1 MSPRTR
7 CTPSPRGSG
16 EREQTEF
23 AARADSISHERG
35 LVGRQ
40 RTQAIER
47 TLELHLLSSIVRPL
61 SSGSAFTWR
70 LAVFYA
76 ALFVALGVQLPFLP
90 LWLAAKGL
98 DAGAI
103 GVALALP
110 MVVRVFAIPLAT
122 RGADRH
128 DALRTAILIAAG
140 MAVLGYGVVGLAQGA
155 AAITMALALASA
167 FYTPIMPLAD
177 AYALRGLGGLGRAY
191 GPVRLWGSAAFIVGS
206 FGAGLLLE
214 RIGASDLIWL
224 VVAALTITAAA
235 AYALSP
241 LAAREKGLSATR
253 VSSAQDLLRDPAFLT
268 AAAAASLIQASH
280 AIYYGFS
287 ALDWQAAGLDG
298 GAIGALWALAVVAE
312 IALFAI
318 SGRLPLAPTTLLMLG
333 AAGAVVRWSAMAFD
347 PPTALLPPLQC
358 LHALSFGATHL
369 GAIGFVARAA
379 PAELG
384 ATAQGYLAVALGL
397 VMAAAMGLSGVL
409 YARFGG
415 LAYGAMALAAA
426 AGGIFALA
434 AQIGRAHV

>member
-1 MSPRTR
+1 MIPR
-7 CTPSPRGSG
+7 
-16 EREQTEF
+16 
-23 AARADSISHERG
+23 A
-35 LVGRQ
+35 
-40 RTQAIER
+40 
-47 TLELHLLSSIVRPL
+47 RPL
-61 SSGSAFTWR
+61 PLHPSFAWR

-103 GVALALP
+103 GIALAVP
-110 MVVRVFAIPLAT
+110 MIVRVFAIPLAT

-128 DALRTAILIAAG
+128 DALRMAIVIAAA
-140 MAVLGYGVVGLAQGA
+140 MAVLGYGLVGMAQGA
-155 AAITMALALASA
+155 AVITLALALASV

-177 AYALRGLGGLGRAY
+177 AYALRGLGRLGRAY

-206 FGAGLLLE
+206 LGAGLLLDLIAARE
-214 RIGASDLIWL
+214 LIWL
-224 VVAALTITAAA
+224 IVAALTITAAA

-241 LAAREKGLSATR
+241 LPPREASPSATH
-253 VSSAQDLLRDPAFLT
+253 VSSARDLLRDPAFLA

-280 AIYYGFS
+280 AVYYGFS
-287 ALDWQAAGLDG
+287 ALNWRAAGLDG

-318 SGRLPLAPTTLLMLG
+318 SPRLPLAPTTLLMLG

-369 GAIGFVARAA
+369 GALGFMARAA

-397 VMAAAMGLSGVL
+397 VMAAAMGISGLL
-409 YARFGG
+409 YARWGG

-426 AGGIFALA
+426 AGGVFALA
-434 AQIGRAHV
+434 AHRLTDGTQRQSPKAGEGISRRCDTSR

>member
-1 MSPRTR
+1 M
-7 CTPSPRGSG
+7 G
-16 EREQTEF
+16 
-23 AARADSISHERG
+23 
-35 LVGRQ
+35 
-40 RTQAIER
+40 
-47 TLELHLLSSIVRPL
+47 LHLLSSIVRPL
-61 SSGSAFTWR
+61 SSGSAFAWR
-70 LAVFYA
+70 LAIFYA

-103 GVALALP
+103 GIALALP
-110 MVVRVFAIPLAT
+110 MIVRVFAIPLAT

-128 DALRTAILIAAG
+128 DALRMAIVIAAG
-140 MAVLGYGVVGLAQGA
+140 MAVLGYGAVGVAQGA
-155 AAITMALALASA
+155 AVITMALALASV

-177 AYALRGLGGLGRAY
+177 AYALRGLGCLRRAY
-191 GPVRLWGSAAFIVGS
+191 GPVRLWGSADFIVGS
-206 FGAGLLLE
+206 FGAGLLLDLIAARE
-214 RIGASDLIWL
+214 LIWL
-224 VVAALTITAAA
+224 MVAALTITAAA
-235 AYALSP
+235 AYALAP
-241 LAAREKGLSATR
+241 LPPHQGNPSATQL
-253 VSSAQDLLRDPAFLT
+253 SSARDLLRDGAFLA

-280 AIYYGFS
+280 AVYYGFS
-287 ALDWQAAGLDG
+287 ALDWRAAGLDG

-318 SGRLPLAPTTLLMLG
+318 SGRLPLAPTTLLMFG

-369 GAIGFVARAA
+369 GALGFMARAA

-397 VMAAAMGLSGVL
+397 VMAAAMGISGVL
-409 YARFGG
+409 FARWGG

-434 AQIGRAHV
+434 AHRLTDGR

>member
-1 MSPRTR
+1 VIPRTR
-7 CTPSPRGSG
+7 PLPLHPS
-16 EREQTEF
+16 F
-23 AARADSISHERG
+23 A
-35 LVGRQ
+35 
-40 RTQAIER
+40 
-47 TLELHLLSSIVRPL
+47 
-61 SSGSAFTWR
+61 WR

-103 GVALALP
+103 GVALAVP
-110 MVVRVFAIPLAT
+110 MIVRVFAIPLAA

-128 DALRTAILIAAG
+128 DALRMAIVIAAA
-140 MAVLGYGVVGLAQGA
+140 MAVLGYGVVGMAQGA
-155 AAITMALALASA
+155 VAITIALALASV

-206 FGAGLLLE
+206 FGAGLLLDLIAARE
-214 RIGASDLIWL
+214 LIWL
-224 VVAALTITAAA
+224 MVAALAITAAA
-235 AYALSP
+235 ACALAPLPAHAESP
-241 LAAREKGLSATR
+241 SATR
-253 VSSAQDLLRDPAFLT
+253 LSSAQDLLRDRAFLA

-287 ALDWQAAGLDG
+287 ALDWRAAGLDG

-318 SGRLPLAPTTLLMLG
+318 SGRLPVAPTTLLMLG
-333 AAGAVVRWSAMAFD
+333 AAGAVIRWSAMAFD
-347 PPTALLPPLQC
+347 PPTVLLPPLQC

-369 GAIGFVARAA
+369 GALGFMARAA

-384 ATAQGYLAVALGL
+384 ATAQGYLAVALGV
-397 VMAAAMGLSGVL
+397 VMAAAMGISGVL
-409 YARFGG
+409 YAHWGG

-434 AQIGRAHV
+434 AHRLTNGTQRQAHKTETDISRRSDTLP

>member
-1 MSPRTR
+1 L
-7 CTPSPRGSG
+7 G
-16 EREQTEF
+16 
-23 AARADSISHERG
+23 
-35 LVGRQ
+35 
-40 RTQAIER
+40 
-47 TLELHLLSSIVRPL
+47 LHLLSSIVRPL
-61 SSGSAFTWR
+61 SSGSAFAWR
-70 LAVFYA
+70 LAIFYA

-103 GVALALP
+103 GIALAVP
-110 MVVRVFAIPLAT
+110 MIVRVFAIPLAT

-128 DALRTAILIAAG
+128 DALRMAIVIAAA
-140 MAVLGYGVVGLAQGA
+140 MAVLGYGVVGMAQGA
-155 AAITMALALASA
+155 LAITMALALASV

-177 AYALRGLGGLGRAY
+177 AYALRGLGRLGRAY

-206 FGAGLLLE
+206 FGAGLLLDLIAARE
-214 RIGASDLIWL
+214 LIWL
-224 VVAALTITAAA
+224 MVAALAITAAA
-235 AYALSP
+235 AYALAPLPAHEESRSP
-241 LAAREKGLSATR
+241 TH
-253 VSSAQDLLRDPAFLT
+253 VSSAQDLLRDPAFLA

-287 ALDWQAAGLDG
+287 ALDWRAAGLDG

-318 SGRLPLAPTTLLMLG
+318 SGRLPVAPTTLLMLG
-333 AAGAVVRWSAMAFD
+333 AAGAVIRWSAMAFD

-369 GAIGFVARAA
+369 GALGFMARAA

-397 VMAAAMGLSGVL
+397 VMAAAMGISGVL
-409 YARFGG
+409 YARWGG

-434 AQIGRAHV
+434 AHRLADETQRRRSKLENDISRRSDTSP